1 MGELC
6 DRIDAFGSELP
17 PAIALQLCALA
28 AVVGLRGFIAREST
42 GTDFSL
48 GRAKI
53 ISSVGSCYRDM
64 ISTENASVTEN
75 TDWNR
80 ENGRV
85 WFTPLSF
92 FKKKTNVCMKY

>member
-48 GRAKI
+48 GGAKI
-53 ISSVGSCYRDM
+53 ISAVGSCCC
-64 ISTENASVTEN
+64 
-75 TDWNR
+75 
-80 ENGRV
+80 V
-85 WFTPLSF
+85 WLNMLSSLH
-92 FKKKTNVCMKY
+92 KKTNARMEY